1 MKEAIGTSMV
11 FNLIMVFTGV
21 FIAILVGSIAYS
33 KSFKIRNRIINIVEK
48 YYGYTDE
55 ARMEIEENLSTIG
68 YRIVNKESNLL
79 NSSFNK
85 PQAFVSKFDLNELLH
100 TISAKFWFECA
111 SEYFIGFISYN
122 FTFIP
127 AFAIWYAA
135 SHPARPPPIIVI

>member
-68 YRIVNKESNLL
+68 YRIVNKECPAQPRDTIENATLL
-79 NSSFNK
+79 Q
-85 PQAFVSKFDLNELLH
+85 PQSDYHFCVYQYDANRGHYYGVLVYMHFDVPSTRNGIDIPIYGETRTFYNE
-100 TISAKFWFECA
+100 S
-111 SEYFIGFISYN
+111 
-122 FTFIP
+122 
-127 AFAIWYAA
+127 
-135 SHPARPPPIIVI
+135 IVY